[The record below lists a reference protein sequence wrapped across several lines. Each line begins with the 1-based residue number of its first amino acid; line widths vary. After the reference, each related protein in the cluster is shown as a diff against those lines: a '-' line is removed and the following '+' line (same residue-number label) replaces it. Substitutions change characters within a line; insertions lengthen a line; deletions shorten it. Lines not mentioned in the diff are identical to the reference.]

1 VKLQSVQ
8 PGEAIGAQP
17 GEVVVCIPLYG
28 GHEHFVA
35 CLQSVLAH
43 TPAGVRILVSD
54 DASPDGRSAQH
65 IEGLARAAPD
75 RLLYVR
81 QERNVGF
88 PANVNA
94 AFAGAA
100 PADVVVLN
108 SDCVVAA
115 GWLEGLRGAAYADE
129 SVATATA
136 LSNNG
141 TIVSV
146 PDYCVP
152 SPALPEG
159 WTLKAA
165 AAAVRECSL
174 RLRPALITAVGHC
187 MYVRR
192 SALEL
197 VGDFDLEFSPGYG
210 EEVDFSQR
218 CLARGLRHV
227 AADDVL
233 VLHHGGQSF
242 ADDGV
247 PNPVQAEHELLLL
260 HRYPYYHDWLRTLQA
275 DRSGPLASAI
285 GAARRALRGLRVV
298 IDASRGVREQARSIE
313 AALGATGGA
322 DVVTLP
328 AAEPV
333 AGRPTADV
341 VHRLHPLVT
350 ERELWS
356 LAGLGQRLVLTPED
370 PKAHRDPSRFGSFAE
385 WERHRRLATSALAL
399 ADRVVFASEQA
410 RAVALGDGL
419 VEPARASVVAA
430 GQEHELLKVY
440 GATCDAPANPARMR
454 AARLAPEAAP
464 EPMPEAAPEPVP
476 GTDTHTGIARPLRRW
491 LRRRR
496 AARPPL

>member
-1 VKLQSVQ
+1 MKLQSVQ
-8 PGEAIGAQP
+8 PGEALGAQP
-17 GEVVVCIPLYG
+17 GEVVVCIPLYD
-28 GHEHFVA
+28 GHEHFVT

-43 TPAGVRILVSD
+43 TPADVRILVCD
-54 DASPDGRSAQH
+54 DASPDRRSARH
-65 IEGLARAAPD
+65 VEALAGGAPD
-75 RLLYVR
+75 RVIYVR
-81 QERNVGF
+81 QERNLGF

-115 GWLEGLRGAAYADE
+115 GWLEGLRDAAYADE

-146 PDYCVP
+146 PEYCAP

-159 WTLKAA
+159 WTLEAA

-218 CLARGLRHV
+218 CLAEGVRHV

-242 ADDGV
+242 AADGV

-260 HRYPYYHDWLRTLQA
+260 SRYPYYHDWLRTVEA
-275 DRSGPLASAI
+275 DRSGPLASAV
-285 GAARRALRGLRVV
+285 GAARRALKGLRVV
-298 IDASRGVREQARSIE
+298 IDAGRAVSEQARSIE
-313 AALGATGGA
+313 AALSGA
-322 DVVTLP
+322 DVVTM
-328 AAEPV
+328 AASEPV
-333 AGRPTADV
+333 PHRPTADV
-341 VHRLHPLVT
+341 VHRLHPLGS
-350 ERELWS
+350 ESELWS
-356 LAGLGQRLVLTPED
+356 LASLGQRLVLTAED
-370 PKAHRDPSRFGSFAE
+370 PGAYGDPSSFGSFAA
-385 WERHRRLATSALAL
+385 WERHRRLATISLSI
-399 ADRVVFASEQA
+399 ADRVVFGSERE
-410 RAVALGDGL
+410 RAAAIRDGL
-419 VEPARASVVAA
+419 VEPERASVVAA
-430 GQEHELLKVY
+430 GHERELLKIY
-440 GATCDAPANPARMR
+440 AATCDAAMNPARR
-454 AARLAPEAAP
+454 LTATLAPEPAP
-464 EPMPEAAPEPVP
+464 ESGPEPGP
-476 GTDTHTGIARPLRRW
+476 ATDAHSGIARPLRRW
-491 LRRRR
+491 LRRER